1 MRSVLFLTGICFLC
15 LLFAL
20 LIFPPRDMQTVHL
33 LLGFIGSA
41 FVIATL
47 IVPRTR

>member
-1 MRSVLFLTGICFLC
+1 MRSVLFLTGICFLG

-47 IVPRTR
+47 IVPKTR